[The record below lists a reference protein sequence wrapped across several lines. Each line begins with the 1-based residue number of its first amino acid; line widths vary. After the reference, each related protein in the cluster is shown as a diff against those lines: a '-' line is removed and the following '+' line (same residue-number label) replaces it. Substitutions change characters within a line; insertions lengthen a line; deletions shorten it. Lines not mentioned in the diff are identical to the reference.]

1 MFWQSIMAD
10 RWIGRTLLHRAVSE
24 TFHLAPELVDVI
36 DDLAELKGPAAPDP
50 RILVQRTRRDGPF
63 PLQFD
68 VFVGGAD
75 LERPIAE
82 LAGTVDHAR
91 KLASRLGAVLLL
103 GTGPI
108 GHEEQLRVA
117 PDGTVDIVELDGDEL
132 DEERFVIVGSRP
144 FAEQP
149 AEVSTA
155 RTG

>member
-1 MFWQSIMAD
+1 
-10 RWIGRTLLHRAVSE
+10 
-24 TFHLAPELVDVI
+24 
-36 DDLAELKGPAAPDP
+36 
-50 RILVQRTRRDGPF
+50 
-63 PLQFD
+63 
-68 VFVGGAD
+68 
-75 LERPIAE
+75 
-82 LAGTVDHAR
+82 VDHAR

-117 PDGTVDIVELDGDEL
+117 PDGTVDIVELDGDKL

>member
-10 RWIGRTLLHRAVSE
+10 RWIDRTLLHGAVLE

-50 RILVQRTRRDGPF
+50 RILVQRTRREGRF

-68 VFVGGAD
+68 VFVGGED
-75 LERPIAE
+75 LERPVTD
-82 LAGTVDHAR
+82 LAGTLVRAR
-91 KLASRLGAVLLL
+91 ALASRLGAVLLL

-108 GHEEQLRVA
+108 GHDEQLRVR
-117 PDGTVDIVELDGDEL
+117 PDGTVDIVELDPDEL
-132 DEERFVIVGSRP
+132 DEERFVIVGARP
-144 FAEQP
+144 FSEQTAE
-149 AEVSTA
+149 ASTA